1 MTLDHRIHQVSSQQI
16 LNLNKIKQNKPIN
29 KDFKTLLEEQ
39 ELKISKHASERL
51 KERNI
56 TIDKTQWQTI
66 NEKLKEAK
74 QKGVTD
80 SLVVLSDAA
89 LVVSAKNN
97 TVVTAMNVNEAR
109 NRIFT
114 NINGTILLNYNRLD
128 PFREAKQL
136 LTDRYSLIKK

>member
-1 MTLDHRIHQVSSQQI
+1 VITLDHRIHQISGQHI

-29 KDFKTLLEEQ
+29 KDFKTLLQEQ
-39 ELKISKHASERL
+39 QDLKISKHASERL
-51 KERNI
+51 NERNI

-66 NEKLKEAK
+66 NEKVKEAK

-80 SLVVLSDAA
+80 SLVVLNDAA

-97 TVVTAMNVNEAR
+97 TVVTAMNVNEAK

-114 NINGTILLNYNRLD
+114 NINGTILLD
-128 PFREAKQL
+128 
-136 LTDRYSLIKK
+136 